1 MTTQASTPATPGDL
15 GRRSR
20 RPWSRAG
27 RAAAAAGAVAAASLL
42 SGCGITQEQAF
53 EISGLPEAASDRA
66 PLIGNLWVGTW
77 IAALVIGALVWGLIA
92 WASIAYRR
100 KSTDEGIPEQ
110 VRYNIPI
117 EALYTVVPLFIIG
130 VLFYWT
136 VVNANEVLAKET
148 EPDVTIGVIGQ
159 QWSWTFNYID
169 DDVYDVGT
177 AATIPQLYLPV
188 NNVVEFQLN
197 SPDVIHSFWVPSF
210 YFKMD
215 LIPGRTNSFQI
226 TPTKEGTFAG
236 RCSELC
242 GTYHS
247 RMLFEVVVVSE
258 QEYQDH
264 LDELEAKGQTGLVE
278 VPLRGTYDSERG
290 AIVPGADEGLG
301 PETVGSES
309 GAAE

>member
-1 MTTQASTPATPGDL
+1 MAT
-15 GRRSR
+15 
-20 RPWSRAG
+20 
-27 RAAAAAGAVAAASLL
+27 AAGAVGAAALL

-66 PLIGNLWVGTW
+66 PLIGDLWIGTW
-77 IAALVIGALVWGLIA
+77 IAALAVGALVWGLIA

-100 KSTDEGIPEQ
+100 KKTDEGLPEQ

-117 EALYTVVPLFIIG
+117 ETLYTVVPLFIIG

-136 VVNANEVLAKET
+136 MTNANEVLAKET
-148 EPDVTIGVIGQ
+148 EPDLTVGVIGQ

-188 NNVVEFQLN
+188 NEVVEFQLN

-215 LIPGRTNSFQI
+215 VIPGRTNSFQI

-247 RMLFEVVVVSE
+247 RMLFEAVVVSRE
-258 QEYQDH
+258 EYDAHMEDLAAQ
-264 LDELEAKGQTGLVE
+264 GQTGLVE
-278 VPLRGTYDSERG
+278 VPLRATFDPERG
-290 AIVPGADEGLG
+290 TNVSGAEDGLG
-301 PETVGSES
+301 PESVGSE
-309 GAAE
+309 GETE

>member
-1 MTTQASTPATPGDL
+1 MTTVANSSGTPGDQR
-15 GRRSR
+15 RRSR
-20 RPWSRAG
+20 RPWSRPA
-27 RAAAAAGAVAAASLL
+27 RIAAASGAVGAAALL

-53 EISGLPEAASDRA
+53 EISGLPEAATAEA
-66 PLIGNLWVGTW
+66 PLIGDLWVGTW
-77 IAALVIGALVWGLIA
+77 VAALAVGALVWGLIA

-100 KSTDEGIPEQ
+100 KKTDEGLPEQ

-117 EALYTVVPLFIIG
+117 ETLYTVVPLLIIG

-136 VVNANEVLAKET
+136 MTNGNEVLAKES
-148 EPDVTIGVIGQ
+148 EPDVEIGVIGQ
-159 QWSWTFNYID
+159 QWSWTFNYIGE
-169 DDVYDVGT
+169 DVYDVGT

-215 LIPGRTNSFQI
+215 LIPGRTNSFQV
-226 TPTKEGTFAG
+226 TPTKEGTYAG

-242 GTYHS
+242 GAYHS

-258 QEYQDH
+258 EEYQAH

-278 VPLRGTYDSERG
+278 VPLRGTFDSERG
-290 AIVPGADEGLG
+290 AIVSGAEDGLG
-301 PETVGSES
+301 PESASES
-309 GAAE
+309 GETE

>member
-1 MTTQASTPATPGDL
+1 MTTLANSSGTDGDRRRRGRIR
-15 GRRSR
+15 GRRTV
-20 RPWSRAG
+20 AVG
-27 RAAAAAGAVAAASLL
+27 AAVGAAALL
-42 SGCGITQEQAF
+42 SGCGISQDQAF
-53 EISGLPEAASDRA
+53 EISGLPEAATAEA
-66 PLIGNLWVGTW
+66 PLIGDLWVGTW
-77 IAALVIGALVWGLIA
+77 IAALAVGALVWGLIA

-100 KSTDEGIPEQ
+100 KKDDEGLSAQ

-117 EALYTVVPLFIIG
+117 ETLYTVVPLLIIG

-136 VVNANEVLAKET
+136 MTNANEVLAKES
-148 EPDVTIGVIGQ
+148 EPDVQVGVIGQ

-169 DDVYDVGT
+169 SDVYDVGT

-215 LIPGRTNSFQI
+215 LIPGRTNSFQV
-226 TPTKEGTFAG
+226 TPTKEGTYAG

-242 GTYHS
+242 GAYHS

-258 QEYQDH
+258 EEYQEH
-264 LDELEAKGQTGLVE
+264 LDELEAAGQTGLVE
-278 VPLRGTYDSERG
+278 VETRATFDPERVTTSPSPDAGDDGGT
-290 AIVPGADEGLG
+290 A
-301 PETVGSES
+301 
-309 GAAE
+309 

>member
-136 VVNANEVLAKET
+136 VANANEVLAKET

>member
-1 MTTQASTPATPGDL
+1 MRTQANTSGTPGGPVL
-15 GRRSR
+15 RGHRA
-20 RPWSRAG
+20 WSRPV
-27 RAAAAAGAVAAASLL
+27 RLAAAAGVLGASAVL
-42 SGCGITQEQAF
+42 SGCGITQERAF
-53 EISGLPEAASDRA
+53 EISGLPEPASDRA
-66 PLIGNLWVGTW
+66 PLIGDLWVGTW
-77 IAALVIGALVWGLIA
+77 IAALVIGFFVWGLIA
-92 WASIAYRR
+92 WASIVYRR
-100 KSTDEGIPEQ
+100 KRSDEGLPEQ

-117 EALYTVVPLFIIG
+117 ETLYTVVPLFIVA

-136 VVNANEVLAKET
+136 MINADQVRAAEKD
-148 EPDVTIGVIGQ
+148 PDVKIGVIGQ
-159 QWSWTFNYID
+159 QWSWTFNYIE

-188 NNVVEFQLN
+188 DQVVEFQLN

-226 TPTKEGTFAG
+226 TPTREGTFAG

-258 QEYQDH
+258 EEYRDH
-264 LDELEAKGQTGLVE
+264 LETLEARGQTGLVE
-278 VPLRGTYDSERG
+278 VPLRGTSDSERG
-290 AIVPGADEGLG
+290 AIVPGAGQGLG
-301 PETVGSES
+301 PESAGTES

>member
-1 MTTQASTPATPGDL
+1 MTTLANSSGTDGDMRRRGRL
-15 GRRSR
+15 RGRRTV
-20 RPWSRAG
+20 
-27 RAAAAAGAVAAASLL
+27 AAGAGVGAAALL
-42 SGCGITQEQAF
+42 SGCGLSQEQAF
-53 EISGLPEAASDRA
+53 EISGLPEAATAEA
-66 PLIGNLWVGTW
+66 PLIGDLWVGSW
-77 IAALVIGALVWGLIA
+77 IAALVIGFLVWGLIA

-100 KSTDEGIPEQ
+100 KKSDEGTPEQ

-117 EALYTVVPLFIIG
+117 ETLYTVVPIFIVA

-136 VVNANEVLAKET
+136 MTNGNEVLAKESD
-148 EPDVTIGVIGQ
+148 PDVKIGVIGQ

-169 DDVYDVGT
+169 EDVYDVGT

-215 LIPGRTNSFQI
+215 LIPGRTNSFQV
-226 TPTKEGTFAG
+226 TPTQEGTYAG

-242 GTYHS
+242 GAYHS

-264 LDELEAKGQTGLVE
+264 LGELEAAGQTGLVE
-278 VPLRGTYDSERG
+278 VETRGTFDPERVTTSPSPDAG
-290 AIVPGADEGLG
+290 DDGGNA
-301 PETVGSES
+301 
-309 GAAE
+309 

>member
-15 GRRSR
+15 GRRSW

>member
-1 MTTQASTPATPGDL
+1 MTTLANSSGTEGDL
-15 GRRSR
+15 RRRGRRPRTR
-20 RPWSRAG
+20 RSV
-27 RAAAAAGAVAAASLL
+27 AAAGAAVGAAVLL
-42 SGCGITQEQAF
+42 SGCGLTQDQAF
-53 EISGLPEAASDRA
+53 EISGLPEPASAQA
-66 PLIGNLWVGTW
+66 PLIGDLWVGTW
-77 IAALVIGALVWGLIA
+77 IAALVVGALVWGLIA

-100 KSTDEGIPEQ
+100 KKQEDGLPEQ

-117 EALYTVVPLFIIG
+117 ETLYTVVPLFIVG

-136 VVNANEVLAKET
+136 MTNANEVLAKESD
-148 EPDVTIGVIGQ
+148 PDVKIGVIGQ

-169 DDVYDVGT
+169 EDVYDVGT

-215 LIPGRTNSFQI
+215 LIPGRTNSFQV
-226 TPTKEGTFAG
+226 TPNREGTYAG

-242 GTYHS
+242 GAYHS

-258 QEYQDH
+258 EEYQQH
-264 LDELEAKGQTGLVE
+264 LDDLEAAGQTGLVE
-278 VPLRGTYDSERG
+278 VETRATFDPERVTTSPSPDAG
-290 AIVPGADEGLG
+290 DDGGNA
-301 PETVGSES
+301 
-309 GAAE
+309 

>member
-1 MTTQASTPATPGDL
+1 M
-15 GRRSR
+15 
-20 RPWSRAG
+20 
-27 RAAAAAGAVAAASLL
+27 L

-53 EISGLPEAASDRA
+53 EVSGLPEAATAEA
-66 PLIGNLWVGTW
+66 PLVGDLWVGTW
-77 IAALVIGALVWGLIA
+77 IAALVVGALVWGLIA

-100 KSTDEGIPEQ
+100 KKDDDGLPEQ

-117 EALYTVVPLFIIG
+117 ETLYTVVPLFIIG

-136 VVNANEVLAKET
+136 MTNGDEVLAKESD
-148 EPDVTIGVIGQ
+148 PDVKIGVIGQ

-169 DDVYDVGT
+169 EDVYDVGT

-215 LIPGRTNSFQI
+215 LIPGRTNSFQV
-226 TPTKEGTFAG
+226 TPSKEGTYAG

-242 GTYHS
+242 GAYHS

-258 QEYQDH
+258 EEYQDH
-264 LDELEAKGQTGLVE
+264 LDELEAAGQTGLVE
-278 VPLRGTYDSERG
+278 VATRATFDPERVTTSPSPD
-290 AIVPGADEGLG
+290 AGADDG
-301 PETVGSES
+301 GSE
-309 GAAE
+309 

>member
-1 MTTQASTPATPGDL
+1 MTTLANSSGTDGD
-15 GRRSR
+15 RRR
-20 RPWSRAG
+20 RGGPRA
-27 RAAAAAGAVAAASLL
+27 RRTVAAGAAVGAAALL
-42 SGCGITQEQAF
+42 SGCGISQDQAF
-53 EISGLPEAASDRA
+53 EISGLPEAATAEA
-66 PLIGNLWVGTW
+66 PLIGDLWVGTW
-77 IAALVIGALVWGLIA
+77 IAALAVGALVWGLIA

-100 KSTDEGIPEQ
+100 KKDDDSLPEQ

-117 EALYTVVPLFIIG
+117 ETLYTVVPIFIIG

-136 VVNANEVLAKET
+136 MTNANEVLAKES
-148 EPDVTIGVIGQ
+148 EPDVQIGVIGQ

-169 DDVYDVGT
+169 EDVYDVGT

-215 LIPGRTNSFQI
+215 LIPGRTNSFQV
-226 TPTKEGTFAG
+226 TPTKEGTYAG

-242 GTYHS
+242 GAYHS

-258 QEYQDH
+258 EEYQEH
-264 LDELEAKGQTGLVE
+264 LDELEAAGQTGLVE
-278 VPLRGTYDSERG
+278 VETRATFDPERVTTAPSPDAG
-290 AIVPGADEGLG
+290 DDG
-301 PETVGSES
+301 GS
-309 GAAE
+309 A

>member
-1 MTTQASTPATPGDL
+1 MTTLAKSSGTDGDL
-15 GRRSR
+15 RRRGRFRAR
-20 RPWSRAG
+20 RTV
-27 RAAAAAGAVAAASLL
+27 AAGAAVGAAALL
-42 SGCGITQEQAF
+42 SGCGITQDQAF
-53 EISGLPEAASDRA
+53 EISGLPEAATAQA
-66 PLIGNLWVGTW
+66 PLVGDLWVGSW
-77 IAALVIGALVWGLIA
+77 IAALVIGFLVWGLIA

-100 KSTDEGIPEQ
+100 KKSDEALPEQ

-117 EALYTVVPLFIIG
+117 ETLYTVVPIFIVA

-136 VVNANEVLAKET
+136 MTNANEVLAKET
-148 EPDVTIGVIGQ
+148 EPDVQIGVIGQ

-169 DDVYDVGT
+169 EDVYDVGT

-215 LIPGRTNSFQI
+215 LIPGRTNSFQV
-226 TPTKEGTFAG
+226 TPTREGTYAG

-242 GTYHS
+242 GAYHS

-258 QEYQDH
+258 DEYQDH
-264 LDELEAKGQTGLVE
+264 LDELEAAGQTGLVE
-278 VPLRGTYDSERG
+278 VETRGTFDPDRVTTSPSPDAG
-290 AIVPGADEGLG
+290 DDGGNA
-301 PETVGSES
+301 
-309 GAAE
+309 

>member
-1 MTTQASTPATPGDL
+1 MRTHRHPRTDRDANRRGRLSRPA
-15 GRRSR
+15 RF
-20 RPWSRAG
+20 
-27 RAAAAAGAVAAASLL
+27 AALAAGAALL
-42 SGCGITQEQAF
+42 AGCGIDQEQAF
-53 EISGLPEAASDRA
+53 KISGLPEPASDRA
-66 PLIGNLWVGTW
+66 AFVGDLWVGTW
-77 IAALVIGALVWGLIA
+77 IAALAIGFLVWGLIA
-92 WASIAYRR
+92 WVSIAYRR
-100 KSTDEGIPEQ
+100 KKHHDHLPEQ

-117 EALYTVVPLFIIG
+117 ETLYTVVPLLIVG
-130 VLFYWT
+130 VLFFWT
-136 VVNANEVLAKET
+136 MNNADEVLAKET
-148 EPDVTIGVIGQ
+148 EPDVQIGVIGQ

-188 NNVVEFQLN
+188 DNVVEFQLN

-226 TPTKEGTFAG
+226 TPTREGTYAG

-258 QEYQDH
+258 QEYQEH
-264 LDELEAKGQTGLVE
+264 LDELEAKGQSGIIE
-278 VPLRGTYDSERG
+278 VPLRASYDSERG
-290 AIVPGADEGLG
+290 AAVPGAPEGQA
-301 PETVGSES
+301 PEVSGTES
-309 GAAE
+309 GESE

>member
-1 MTTQASTPATPGDL
+1 MTTLANSSGTDGDRRRRGRIR
-15 GRRSR
+15 GRRTV
-20 RPWSRAG
+20 AVG
-27 RAAAAAGAVAAASLL
+27 AAVGAAALL
-42 SGCGITQEQAF
+42 SGCGISQDQAF
-53 EISGLPEAASDRA
+53 EISGLPEAATAEA
-66 PLIGNLWVGTW
+66 PLIGDLWVGTW
-77 IAALVIGALVWGLIA
+77 IAALAVGALVWGLIA

-100 KSTDEGIPEQ
+100 KKDDEGLPAQ

-117 EALYTVVPLFIIG
+117 ETLYTVVPLLIIG

-136 VVNANEVLAKET
+136 MTNANEVLAKES
-148 EPDVTIGVIGQ
+148 EPDVQVGVIGQ

-169 DDVYDVGT
+169 EDVYDVGT

-215 LIPGRTNSFQI
+215 LIPGRTNSFQV
-226 TPTKEGTFAG
+226 TPTKEGTYAG

-242 GTYHS
+242 GAYHS

-258 QEYQDH
+258 EEYQEH
-264 LDELEAKGQTGLVE
+264 LDELEAAGQTGLVE
-278 VPLRGTYDSERG
+278 VETRATFDPERVTTSPSPDAG
-290 AIVPGADEGLG
+290 DDGGNA
-301 PETVGSES
+301 
-309 GAAE
+309 

>member
-1 MTTQASTPATPGDL
+1 MTTPVKPSGTPGAL
-15 GRRSR
+15 RRRGR

-27 RAAAAAGAVAAASLL
+27 RAAAAGGAVAAAALL

-53 EISGLPEAASDRA
+53 EISGLPEAASNKA
-66 PLIGNLWVGTW
+66 PLIGDLWVGTW
-77 IAALVIGALVWGLIA
+77 IAALAIGALVWGLIA

-100 KSTDEGIPEQ
+100 KKSDEGLPEQ

-117 EALYTVVPLFIIG
+117 ETLYTVVPLFIIG

-136 VVNANEVLAKET
+136 MNNADEVLAKESD
-148 EPDVTIGVIGQ
+148 PDVTIGVIGQ

-258 QEYQDH
+258 EEYQDH
-264 LDELEAKGQTGLVE
+264 LEDLEARGQTGLVE
-278 VPLRGTYDSERG
+278 VPLRGSFDGERA
-290 AIVPGADEGLG
+290 AIVPGAEPGLA
-301 PETVGSES
+301 PETEGSES
-309 GAAE
+309 GEAE

>member
-15 GRRSR
+15 GRRNR

>member
-1 MTTQASTPATPGDL
+1 MTTLANSSGTDGDRRRRGRIR
-15 GRRSR
+15 GRRTV
-20 RPWSRAG
+20 AVG
-27 RAAAAAGAVAAASLL
+27 AAVGAAALL
-42 SGCGITQEQAF
+42 SGCGISQDQAF
-53 EISGLPEAASDRA
+53 EISGLPEAATAEA
-66 PLIGNLWVGTW
+66 PLIGDLWVGTW
-77 IAALVIGALVWGLIA
+77 IAALAVGALVWGLIA

-100 KSTDEGIPEQ
+100 KKDDEGLPAQ

-117 EALYTVVPLFIIG
+117 ETLYTVVPLLIIG

-136 VVNANEVLAKET
+136 MTNANEVLAKES
-148 EPDVTIGVIGQ
+148 EPDVQVGVIGQ

-169 DDVYDVGT
+169 SDVYDVGT

-215 LIPGRTNSFQI
+215 LIPGRTNSFQV
-226 TPTKEGTFAG
+226 TPTKEGTYAG

-242 GTYHS
+242 GAYHS

-258 QEYQDH
+258 EEYQEH
-264 LDELEAKGQTGLVE
+264 LDELEAAGQTGLVE
-278 VPLRGTYDSERG
+278 VETRATFDPERVTTSPSPDAG
-290 AIVPGADEGLG
+290 DDGGNA
-301 PETVGSES
+301 
-309 GAAE
+309 